1 MTYSRTITLGFLC
14 SALAGCVVGPDYRG
28 APDAAPDAARAAAF
42 KRADALLEPAVPPPS
57 RWWETM
63 EDPALNALIEK
74 AFAASP
80 TLQAAEARIR
90 QSRALLVQR
99 RAAGLPGATATG
111 AAIKASVP
119 ASGPLAAL
127 GGSSAASSSSS
138 SSGTSSGQ
146 ASAGGHQ
153 TIDFYTAGFDAVWEI
168 DLFGGVRRGVEG
180 AAAQTDAA
188 IARYQDA
195 QVQLAAEVGQA
206 YAGLRGLQRQLEI
219 GNENAAVQRRM
230 LALTEAR
237 RRGGTADDL
246 DVERVRAQI
255 TQTQADIVPLGGRI
269 QESLDQLALLTGQEP
284 GALDTGLATA
294 APLPKVPASVA
305 VGDPAS
311 LLRRR
316 PDVRA
321 AERALAAGNAAVG
334 QAVAAR
340 FPKVTLFGN
349 IGFSSGSASDLFH
362 HDKLAVLGGPILQW
376 NFLDFGGNRA
386 RVRQSEAAFDETE
399 AMYRQAVLAALQDAE
414 QGVSRFRSQRDT
426 LEQLAASRDSATRS
440 AALAQTRYRGG
451 TASLLDALDAERQR
465 LQAENGLAQG
475 ATALVT
481 QYMAL
486 QKSLG
491 LGWSE
496 PPQPVVA
503 RRAD

>member
-1 MTYSRTITLGFLC
+1 MTQKSVFWLGLA
-14 SALAGCVVGPDYRG
+14 SSLLAGCTLGPNYGG
-28 APDAAPDAARAAAF
+28 APDAAPKSVAAGMF
-42 KRADALLEPAVPPPS
+42 HRADAAIEAPAPPPS
-57 RWWETM
+57 RWWEAM
-63 EDPALNALIEK
+63 DDAELNRLIEK
-74 AFAASP
+74 AFANSP
-80 TLQAAEARIR
+80 NLQAAEARIR

-119 ASGPLAAL
+119 ANSALSAL
-127 GGSSAASSSSS
+127 GGSAASSSS
-138 SSGTSSGQ
+138 TSSTSSQ
-146 ASAGGHQ
+146 EASGGHR
-153 TIDFYTAGFDAVWEI
+153 TIDFYTAGFDAMWEI

-188 IARYQDA
+188 IAQYQDA

-219 GNENAAVQRRM
+219 GRTSTGLQRRM

-237 RRGGTADDL
+237 RAGGTADDL

-255 TQTQADIVPLGGRI
+255 TQTQANLVPLSGRI
-269 QESLDQLALLTGQEP
+269 EETMDQLALLTGQEP
-284 GALDTGLATA
+284 GAVDAELSVV
-294 APLPKVPASVA
+294 APLPKVPSTVS
-305 VGDPAS
+305 VGDPAG

-321 AERALAAGNAAVG
+321 AERSLAAGNAAVG
-334 QAVAAR
+334 QAIAAR
-340 FPKVTLFGN
+340 FPRVTLFGN

-386 RVRQSEAAFDETE
+386 KVRQAEASFDE
-399 AMYRQAVLAALQDAE
+399 ADARYRQAVLSALQDAE
-414 QGVSRFRSQRDT
+414 MGVSRFRSQRET

-440 AALAQTRYRGG
+440 AALAQLRYRGG

-465 LQAENGLAQG
+465 LQAEDGLTQG
-475 ATALVT
+475 AAALLT
-481 QYMAL
+481 RFMAL

-491 LGWSE
+491 LGWGEAST
-496 PPQPVVA
+496 
-503 RRAD
+503 R

>member
-1 MTYSRTITLGFLC
+1 MSCSRTFTLGFLC
-14 SALAGCVVGPDYRG
+14 SVLAGCVVGPNYRG
-28 APDAAPDAARAAAF
+28 APEAAPDAARAAAF
-42 KRADALLEPAVPPPS
+42 KRADASLETAVPPPS
-57 RWWETM
+57 RWWDTM
-63 EDPALNALIEK
+63 DDPALNGLIEK
-74 AFAASP
+74 AFASSP

-99 RAAGLPGATATG
+99 QAAGLPGATATG

-127 GGSSAASSSSS
+127 GGSSSSSSS
-138 SSGTSSGQ
+138 AGQ
-146 ASAGGHQ
+146 ASSGGHQ
-153 TIDFYTAGFDAVWEI
+153 TIDFYTAGFDAIWEI

-206 YAGLRGLQRQLEI
+206 YASLRGLQRQLEI
-219 GNENAAVQRRM
+219 GNENAAVQGRM

-237 RRGGTADDL
+237 RGGGTADDL
-246 DVERVRAQI
+246 DLERVRAQI

-269 QESLDQLALLTGQEP
+269 QENLDQLALLTGGEP
-284 GALDTGLATA
+284 GALDASLATA
-294 APLPKVPASVA
+294 APLPRVPATVA

-349 IGFSSGSASDLFH
+349 IGFSSSSASDLFH

-386 RVRQSEAAFDETE
+386 RVRQSEAGFDEAV

-440 AALAQTRYRGG
+440 AALAQARYRGG

-465 LQAENGLAQG
+465 LQAENGLTQG

-481 QYMAL
+481 QYVAL

-496 PPQPVVA
+496 APATVA
-503 RRAD
+503 PGAD